1 MNLHKTFAIP
11 HGGGGPG
18 MGPIGVK
25 EHLKEFFP
33 SNPVITTGGEN
44 AFHNII
50 ISWGSSLVLTISY
63 AYIKMLGPDG
73 LKKSTEI
80 ILNANYL
87 KNKLENDYDILY
99 TSENGRVTHEMIVD
113 FRSFKDFG
121 IEVTDIAKRLM
132 DYGFHAPTVSFP
144 VAGTMMM
151 EPTESE
157 SMAELDRFIHN
168 MKLIRREINEII
180 EKKSSIDDN
189 VLKNVSHNAN
199 GDQFKLEQTI

>member
-1 MNLHKTFAIP
+1 
-11 HGGGGPG
+11 
-18 MGPIGVK
+18 
-25 EHLKEFFP
+25 
-33 SNPVITTGGEN
+33 
-44 AFHNII
+44 
-50 ISWGSSLVLTISY
+50 
-63 AYIKMLGPDG
+63 MLGPDG

-80 ILNANYL
+80 AILNANYL

-99 TSENGRVTHEMIVD
+99 TSDNGRVAHEMIVD

-132 DYGFHAPTVSFP
+132 DYGFHASTVSFP

-157 SMAELDRFIHN
+157 SMAELDRFIHA

-189 VLKNVSHNAN
+189 VLKNAPHTMPMVINSNWNKPYSVEKAVFPMDTVKYNKFWPTVRRVDETFGDRNLHCTCAPVSEYA
-199 GDQFKLEQTI
+199 D